1 MKLQD
6 SLRRGLSKVTNAMD
20 DLVFGSAF
28 KNLTPKVII
37 GNRDPSRNAIKS
49 WETARDIG
57 GSSYCSY
64 SDDNNLI
71 FKGEVVF
78 DETISQKSRT
88 IGGYVALRGLFESS
102 IDLRDYSGVEVS
114 MRSNVPMILTLNM
127 GCESHFVNDIFQF
140 HLQVSNTS
148 WQKYQIRFD
157 NFV

>member
-6 SLRRGLSKVTNAMD
+6 SLRRGLSRVTDVMD

-28 KNLTPKVII
+28 KALTPKII
-37 GNRDPSRNAIKS
+37 LGKHNPSGTSIKS
-49 WETARDIG
+49 WETSKDIG

-64 SDDNNLI
+64 SNDNSLI

-78 DETISQKSRT
+78 DEAISAKSRT
-88 IGGYVALRGLFESS
+88 IGGYVALRGLYENT

-114 MRSNVPMILTLNM
+114 MRSNVPITITLNM

-140 HLQVSNTS
+140 HLQVNNTS
-148 WQKYQIRFD
+148 WQKYYIRFD